1 MAKRVND
8 KPLGIVAE
16 IKASPIKKTSGRG
29 WFDRLKEGEAKD
41 DLRDLHRKKK
51 AGEMEGYSHKIIR
64 EAILSKYGVDVG
76 RHGLE
81 GWFQRATP
89 DG

>member
-1 MAKRVND
+1 MGRKPSA

-29 WFDRLKEGEAKD
+29 WFDRLKEGAAKD
-41 DLRDLHRKKK
+41 DLRDLHRAKK
-51 AGEMEGYSHKIIR
+51 AGDLEGYTHSVLREKIR
-64 EAILSKYGVDVG
+64 EKYGVDVG